1 MNCEESKN
9 LMTIG
14 VYAKLTPSEKAQ
26 LEEHLR
32 ECLRCARIYEKVEK
46 MNQLF
51 NEKQDLPLPDK
62 EKSWQIISATA
73 IKRKA
78 GRLQRFV
85 PRRPVF
91 QFSVALL
98 VLVVGFAAGYLIHPG
113 WQRSTEIAQLRQ
125 EVLQIREIAAASLL
139 RQESMIQRL
148 RETGMS
154 SLLLQPASLDDPYL
168 FLSDPAVRQEL
179 IQSLSDQT
187 SPLVEIAL
195 AFARHIEH
203 LKLH

>member
-51 NEKQDLPLPDK
+51 NEKQDVPLPNK
-62 EKSWQIISATA
+62 EKSWQIISAKA
-73 IKRKA
+73 VKRKA
-78 GRLQRFV
+78 GWLQRFV
-85 PRRPVF
+85 SRTPVF
-91 QFSVALL
+91 QFSAALL
-98 VLVVGFAAGYLIHPG
+98 ILVVGLAAGYFIRPG
-113 WQRSTEIAQLRQ
+113 WQRSAEIAQLRQ

-148 RETGMS
+148 KETGRS
-154 SLLLQPASLDDPYL
+154 SLLAQPASIEDPYL
-168 FLSDPAVRQEL
+168 FLSDPAVQQEL
-179 IQSLSDQT
+179 IQSLSEQT
-187 SPLVEIAL
+187 SPLVDIAL

-203 LKLH
+203 FKTY